1 MPVRLNAADMSY
13 CCWSCLQ
20 EGESHALYT
29 LGSVYHA
36 IGKEEMRQGEA
47 RAGETLGRAVQYYK

>member
-1 MPVRLNAADMSY
+1 MSY
-13 CCWSCLQ
+13 WCWSCLQ